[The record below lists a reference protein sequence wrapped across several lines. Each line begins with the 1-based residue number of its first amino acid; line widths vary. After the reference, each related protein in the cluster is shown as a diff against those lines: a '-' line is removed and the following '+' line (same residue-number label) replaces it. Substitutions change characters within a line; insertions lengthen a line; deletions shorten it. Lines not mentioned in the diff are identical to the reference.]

1 MNLPAAHVL
10 RDASILLVTLLVWSV
25 DASLRSEGGMIAAT
39 VAVIGGALT
48 ALCGYLVHEWGHLL
62 GALSAGSTVHLPAKI
77 TSAFLFQFDSDRNT
91 RRQFLR
97 MSMGGFVASALVIV
111 LLVAVVPLQ
120 ALSGKVAMILVVLGV
135 LATFILEV
143 PVAWRVAR
151 GAPIPRG
158 AAYRSATDAQSTP

>member
-1 MNLPAAHVL
+1 MTLPLFHAV
-10 RDASILLVTLLVWSV
+10 RDASIIAVTLLVWWV
-25 DASLRSEGGMIAAT
+25 DAGLRDQTGTITALVGV
-39 VAVIGGALT
+39 VAGVLT
-48 ALCGYLVHEWGHLL
+48 TLCGYLVHEWGHLL

-77 TSAFLFQFDSDRNT
+77 ASIFLFQFDSDRNS
-91 RRQFLR
+91 RAQFLR

-111 LLVAVVPLQ
+111 LLVAVVPLH
-120 ALSGKVAMILVVLGV
+120 ALSGKVAVTLVVLGV

-158 AAYRSATDAQSTP
+158 AAYRSAADAQSTP